1 MEKEEEEDGEEEEER
16 EAGGL
21 LQRMICGKDGAGEGL
36 DDEGRGSSSATGGGG
51 VGWEGAS
58 GISQTGGR
66 SEAAAAGGAG
76 GESRGPRDGKW
87 FRISD
92 SCSLALH
99 RGDITKW
106 FVDGKTDAIVSPH
119 SLSKFDAFIMH
130 FLSLP
135 RSLGSGFPMVPASR
149 RSIHH
154 IQISGKRVC
163 THFPFVEIDVQRT
176 TSTSLGARKMFST
189 LISVL
194 NETIIA

>member
-1 MEKEEEEDGEEEEER
+1 MEKEEEEDGEEEEEER
-16 EAGGL
+16 EAGGVV
-21 LQRMICGKDGAGEGL
+21 QRMICGKGGEGEGL
-36 DDEGRGSSSATGGGG
+36 DAEGRGSSSATGGGG
-51 VGWEGAS
+51 AGWEGAI

-76 GESRGPRDGKW
+76 GENLGSRDGEW

-99 RGDITKW
+99 RENITKW

-119 SLSKFDAFIMH
+119 SLSEFVMN

-135 RSLGSGFPMVPASR
+135 PSLGYGFLVVPASR

-154 IQISGKRVC
+154 IQISAKRVC
-163 THFPFVEIDVQRT
+163 THFPFVEIDMQRT
-176 TSTSLGARKMFST
+176 TSTSLGARKMCST

-194 NETIIA
+194 NETIVA

>member
-1 MEKEEEEDGEEEEER
+1 MN
-16 EAGGL
+16 
-21 LQRMICGKDGAGEGL
+21 
-36 DDEGRGSSSATGGGG
+36 
-51 VGWEGAS
+51 
-58 GISQTGGR
+58 
-66 SEAAAAGGAG
+66 
-76 GESRGPRDGKW
+76 
-87 FRISD
+87 
-92 SCSLALH
+92 
-99 RGDITKW
+99 
-106 FVDGKTDAIVSPH
+106 
-119 SLSKFDAFIMH
+119 

-135 RSLGSGFPMVPASR
+135 PTLGSGFLGVPASR